1 MAISLTE
8 LAWSLQ
14 VIRPRLVHSIQMHF
28 RCDCDE
34 AEDIVSDAV
43 LAALNQVGDFD
54 ENTGVEGLCYR
65 LIARALLIG
74 NHRVRAAAALDAAHI
89 RADAKHAAAA
99 QCEIDLWDAV
109 EKLPMSSRL
118 LFTDWLA
125 GYSHEEIAHRHSIHR
140 NTIAGR
146 LEEAFARLR
155 EAFPN
160 EEAFEYSYALF
171 AACSRV
177 TVYRK
182 PAAAWLPWNEQHPP
196 DFVFPAPR
204 PT

>member
-8 LAWSLQ
+8 LACSLR
-14 VIRPRLVHSIQMHF
+14 VIRPRLLLATRMHF

-43 LAALNQVGDFD
+43 LAAVNRVGDFD
-54 ENTGVEGLCYR
+54 ENLGIEGLCYR

-74 NHRVRAAAALDAAHI
+74 NHRIRAATALDAAHG
-89 RADAKHAAAA
+89 RAVAKHAASA
-99 QCEIDLWDAV
+99 QCEIDLRDAV

-118 LFTDWLA
+118 LFTDWLS

-146 LEEAFARLR
+146 LEETFARLR

-160 EEAFEYSYALF
+160 DEAFEYSYALF
-171 AACSRV
+171 VACSRV

-196 DFVFPAPR
+196 DFVFPPSEPR
-204 PT
+204 